1 MKDWYMEWER
11 EKEDREEEL
20 HQAHLE
26 RIRQAEEQLQLR
38 REPKTDKRGQLLL
51 PLEA

>member
-26 RIRQAEEQLQLR
+26 RIRQAEEQLR
-38 REPKTDKRGQLLL
+38 REPKTDKRGQFLL
-51 PLEA
+51 PLEV